1 MASNKLTNYQLN
13 IIVGKIWQELYK
25 EIDENNKR
33 IVKDFNINSNKEAV
47 EALTVLNTIRRN
59 EEKIKVLNDE
69 NNSLKIKARKLLG
82 FNKWAGISS
91 FSNIEEIKQYI
102 KEVFTKDSLTYLSKS
117 DIELEVLT
125 NQNSDISSLINTII
139 EKFKKKLTN

>member
-13 IIVGKIWQELYK
+13 IIVDKIWQELNQEIFDKNK
-25 EIDENNKR
+25 EIIDS
-33 IVKDFNINSNKEAV
+33 FNIHSNEEAS

-69 NNSLKIKARKLLG
+69 NNSLKIKARKLLCL
-82 FNKWAGISS
+82 NKWAGISS